1 MGTILDLINFQKN
14 CKNCERELWHK
25 SSFSCMECG
34 YLDWRKALINGI
46 THGICFSVWLLF
58 YHIIISTLVPDFI
71 SFFINKYIT
80 YLYLLAILFLPSLYI
95 LYYVPHKLIYYAFN
109 KFFYEYYFTYP
120 IAVVISL
127 FLGTFI
133 FPPFWFSLVWWAL
146 SDDYTPTYISYFFD

>member
-1 MGTILDLINFQKN
+1 MWTILDLINFQKN

-25 SSFSCMECG
+25 GSFSCMDCG

-46 THGICFSVWLLF
+46 THGICFSAWLLF

-95 LYYVPHKLIYYAFN
+95 QI
-109 KFFYEYYFTYP
+109 
-120 IAVVISL
+120 
-127 FLGTFI
+127 G
-133 FPPFWFSLVWWAL
+133 PPFL
-146 SDDYTPTYISYFFD
+146 SANAYIVIKINNLIKFKYHLYPESTQFKSINLICVFVRILIDSKL